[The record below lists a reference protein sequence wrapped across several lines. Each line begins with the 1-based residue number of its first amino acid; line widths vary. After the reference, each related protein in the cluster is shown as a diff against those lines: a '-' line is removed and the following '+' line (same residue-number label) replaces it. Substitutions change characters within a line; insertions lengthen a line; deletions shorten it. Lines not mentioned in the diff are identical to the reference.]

1 MIKIEKDKLHHY
13 SEIEFPDG
21 IIILIGRNGVGK
33 TTLLRKVEEYCKEKD
48 IPVFS
53 YDNYKEGST
62 SAMDKYLHKDMLGAL
77 ASVAFHSEGEQL
89 FFNFGE
95 AIQEIGQF
103 IRKNKEKEEKYIL
116 LDALDSGLD
125 IDGIDQVLQ
134 ILNIIA
140 KENKGTKILVTAN
153 NYAIIDKQ
161 LCLDVRKGIRIK
173 FEDFDSYALYIR
185 NQYKEDRAKAKKRG
199 KGEIK

>member
-1 MIKIEKDKLHHY
+1 
-13 SEIEFPDG
+13 
-21 IIILIGRNGVGK
+21 
-33 TTLLRKVEEYCKEKD
+33 
-48 IPVFS
+48 
-53 YDNYKEGST
+53 
-62 SAMDKYLHKDMLGAL
+62 MDKYLHKDMLSAL
-77 ASVAFHSEGEQL
+77 ASVDFHSEGEQL

-140 KENKGTKILVTAN
+140 KENKGTKILVTAK